1 MSTFAIQLCATGH
14 ENVLSAH
21 QPSSITRPLQAHPV
35 RPLVFTFLQRTSDRP
50 LVLYCFVEALWK
62 VWRKLNGKIKD
73 PASDFVFLGRL
84 FSNTMLRYVGFSWP
98 GGELREFTLS
108 MWWLHTYYSSTET
121 PLDTGP
127 RSNQSHLTCKGSP
140 LCGPPQN
147 IPIIDSKNTTLPS
160 SGFSLRAVEYEY
172 DDDVT
177 YRYSDRNVSYH
188 GI

>member
-98 GGELREFTLS
+98 GGELREYSLYQCDDCIHIIALLKPLWTL
-108 MWWLHTYYSSTET
+108 
-121 PLDTGP
+121 DRGP
-127 RSNQSHLTCKGSP
+127 TKAIWPVKEALSVALLRISP
-140 LCGPPQN
+140 
-147 IPIIDSKNTTLPS
+147 S
-160 SGFSLRAVEYEY
+160 
-172 DDDVT
+172 
-177 YRYSDRNVSYH
+177 
-188 GI
+188 